1 MAKPEPGAD
10 FVRVVGSV
18 DRVIHEPARLMI
30 MMYLSSVDRADYL
43 FLMRATGLT
52 WGNLSSHL
60 SKLEGAGYVEM
71 TKTFV
76 KKKPHTMVSLTPS
89 GRKAIKDYGEKM
101 QSALK
106 EIGD

>member
-1 MAKPEPGAD
+1 MAEPEAKRD
-10 FVRVVGSV
+10 FARVVGSV

-30 MMYLSSVDRADYL
+30 MMYLTSVEQADYL

-60 SKLEGAGYVEM
+60 SKLETSGYVEIA
-71 TKTFV
+71 KTFV
-76 KKKPHTMVSLTPS
+76 NKKPHSMVSITPE
-89 GRKAIKDYGEKM
+89 GRKAIKAYGETM

-106 EIGD
+106 GIQG